1 MDPITQGLV
10 GAAAAGAANTKKELH
25 KIALTTGFVCATLA
39 DLDVLFRSASDP
51 LFAVEMHRQFTH
63 SLFFIPAGALI
74 GAVLLWPFFRRKT
87 SFLTL
92 CLFALLG
99 YSTAGLLDACTSYGT
114 QLLWPFF
121 DTRVAWNLISVV
133 DPLVTV
139 GLGIL
144 IAFSFI
150 RKKRR
155 WSIGAL
161 VWLILFLIGGY
172 VQQQRVIN
180 AGMQFV
186 ESKNRTV
193 DDYTAKPTIG
203 NRLLWRF
210 TYISD
215 GNIYS
220 DGIRAGWFSG
230 INYYEGDSAP
240 RITPATDFSE
250 IEGTQKWR
258 DIQRFERLSDGY
270 LAWHP
275 RDKNV
280 LGDARYAMLPTRIEP
295 LWGIRIDRSD
305 TDSPTPFVNIR
316 DAGPEVR
323 NRFTDMLLGRELTE
337 QKR

>member
-10 GAAAAGAANTKKELH
+10 GAAAAGAVNAKKELNT
-25 KIALTTGFVCATLA
+25 IAITTGFVCATLA

-51 LFAVEMHRQFTH
+51 LVAVEMHRQFTH
-63 SLFFIPAGALI
+63 SLLFIPAGALI
-74 GAVLLWPFFRRKT
+74 GAMVLWPFFRRKT
-87 SFLTL
+87 TFLTL
-92 CLFALLG
+92 YLFAFLG
-99 YSTAGLLDACTSYGT
+99 YSTSGLLDACTSYGT

-139 GLGIL
+139 GLMIFIG
-144 IAFSFI
+144 FSFI
-150 RKKRR
+150 RKKRNGA
-155 WSIGAL
+155 IGAL
-161 VWLILFLIGGY
+161 VWLLLFLFGGY

-180 AGMQFV
+180 AGTQFV
-186 ESKNRTV
+186 ESKNRTL
-193 DDYTAKPTIG
+193 DSFTAKPTIG

-220 DGIRAGWFSG
+220 DGIRAGWLSG
-230 INYYEGDSAP
+230 INYYEGGSAP
-240 RITPATDFSE
+240 LINAETDFTE
-250 IEGTQKWR
+250 IKGTQKWR

-270 LAWHP
+270 LVWHP
-275 RDKNV
+275 HEENV

-295 LWGIRIDRSD
+295 LWGIKIDRSD

-323 NRFTDMLLGRELTE
+323 KQFTDMLLGREITD
-337 QKR
+337 

>member
-10 GAAAAGAANTKKELH
+10 GAAAAGAANTKKELST
-25 KIALTTGFVCATLA
+25 IAITTGFVCATLA

-51 LFAVEMHRQFTH
+51 LLAVEMHRQFTH
-63 SLFFIPAGALI
+63 SLLFIPAGALI
-74 GAVLLWPFFRRKT
+74 GATVLWPFFRRKT
-87 SFLTL
+87 TFLTL
-92 CLFALLG
+92 YLFAILG
-99 YSTAGLLDACTSYGT
+99 YSTSGLLDACTSYGT
-114 QLLWPFF
+114 QLLWPFL

-133 DPLVTV
+133 DPLVTL
-139 GLGIL
+139 GLITF
-144 IAFSFI
+144 ISFSFV
-150 RKKRR
+150 RKKRS
-155 WSIGAL
+155 WTIGAL
-161 VWLILFLIGGY
+161 VWLLLFLFGGY

-186 ESKNRTV
+186 ESKNRTL
-193 DDYTAKPTIG
+193 DNFTAKPTIG

-230 INYYEGDSAP
+230 TNYYEGGSAP
-240 RITPATDFSE
+240 LINAETDFTE
-250 IEGTQKWR
+250 IKGTQKWR

-275 RDKNV
+275 HEENV

-295 LWGIRIDRSD
+295 LWGIKIDRSD

-323 NRFTDMLLGRELTE
+323 NRFTDMLLGREITE
-337 QKR
+337 